1 MDIEESES
9 QGGRGEIKVLGA
21 DGLPVLGYA
30 LGIGGGLV
38 GAVLGYFLFIA
49 MAGQGFYAIV
59 LPGALAGLGCGALS
73 GRKSN
78 CLGIICVIIALL
90 AGILS
95 EWRIAPFLADES
107 LLFFL
112 RHIHHKG
119 GFTLALIA
127 LGGFCAFWFGRGR
140 AGGAWLR
147 RQGPGGEDYE

>member
-1 MDIEESES
+1 MNIQESES

-21 DGLPVLGYA
+21 DGLPVLGYV

-78 CLGIICVIIALL
+78 CLGIICVIIALI
-90 AGILS
+90 AGVLS
-95 EWRIAPFLADES
+95 EWRLRYFLTH
-107 LLFFL
+107 LHKL
-112 RHIHHKG
+112 R
-119 GFTLALIA
+119 GFTLFLIL

-147 RQGPGGEDYE
+147 RQEPGGE